1 MEMYCDRVLL
11 MMDGNLIADGM
22 PADVTAEYRRLVS
35 KMSEPSRRAARPQQT
50 PPLEGAPNA
59 RRWGSREVE
68 ITAVRL
74 LDADGRPHHSF
85 LTGEALTV
93 EIDYVSN
100 SLQGRFACSVGFGR
114 NNIALLGA
122 PHTKWVPRALPAVMA
137 GSRGTVVYR
146 IPSVSFLS
154 ASYLLSVSISDEKLN
169 HMYDA
174 IQNVMES
181 VQQLLSRGLGHG
193 GNRYQSAGNCPQVP

>member
-1 MEMYCDRVLL
+1 
-11 MMDGNLIADGM
+11 
-22 PADVTAEYRRLVS
+22 
-35 KMSEPSRRAARPQQT
+35 
-50 PPLEGAPNA
+50 
-59 RRWGSREVE
+59 VE
-68 ITAVRL
+68 ITDVRL

-100 SLQGRFACSVGFGR
+100 SLGCKFACSVGFGR

-122 PHTKWVPRALPAVMA
+122 PHTKWVPRALPAVMP

-146 IPSVSFLS
+146 IPSLSFLS

-174 IQNVMES
+174 IQHVMEFR
-181 VQQLLSRGLGHG
+181 VTDDRGRPGWIDIG
-193 GNRYQSAGNCPQVP
+193 GEWTHRDATERVDDQGAVA